1 MLRHNEVRD
10 ITSELL
16 DEVCVNVRK
25 EPILQEVNNK
35 YLSKEAN
42 KSKGAVSISVHSIS
56 GRLVNDHLLT

>member
-56 GRLVNDHLLT
+56 G